1 VTKLRIAIADDHPL
15 FRYGVRTL
23 LDTTTDIEV
32 VGEAGDAEEALALA
46 VRDEPDVMLLDV
58 RMPGISGLEAMR
70 RILASRPGI
79 RILILSMFEDDAS
92 VFTAM
97 RNGAM
102 GYLLKDASQEVLL
115 RAIRAAAAG
124 EAIFSPGIAARMM
137 DYFAAARP
145 AAAEEAF
152 PELGSREREV
162 LYLMAEGSSNA
173 DIARRLGISGKTVAN
188 YVTNILNKLHAAD
201 RLDAVR
207 MAKENRRMP
216 PSN

>member
-1 VTKLRIAIADDHPL
+1 MTKLRIAIADDHPL